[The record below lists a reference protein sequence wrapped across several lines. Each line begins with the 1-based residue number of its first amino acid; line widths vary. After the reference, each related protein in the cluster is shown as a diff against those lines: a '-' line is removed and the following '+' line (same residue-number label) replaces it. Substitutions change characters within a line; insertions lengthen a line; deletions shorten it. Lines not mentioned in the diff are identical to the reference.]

1 MSTAFLVISR
11 RLRLRHLS
19 AQPAQALTES
29 DMHMSTKDIFD
40 PAQALGRSVPVRIDP
55 LLLYADTSK
64 SEPAWAGYCL

>member
-19 AQPAQALTES
+19 AQPVQALT
-29 DMHMSTKDIFD
+29 DMHMSAKEIID
-40 PAQALGRSVPVRIDP
+40 PAQALGQSVPVRIDP